1 MKLKNHEVFKESKKE
16 KDGTYTLVFNKSCS
30 KKLSKLM
37 KKFNLNEDQMTEMFV
52 DMLEQLK
59 NDKNK

>member
-1 MKLKNHEVFKESKKE
+1 MKLRSIVVNHEVFKESKKE

-37 KKFNLNEDQMTEMFV
+37 KKFKLTEENMTEIFTGI
-52 DMLEQLK
+52 LEELK
-59 NDKNK
+59 K